1 MKQKCLLFDVLL
13 IYLKFIL
20 KLEIDFALIGDI
32 FLMLKL
38 NILKCKNDYF
48 EVLFFAIGD
57 NFGQLN

>member
-1 MKQKCLLFDVLL
+1 MFTFWCACYLFKVYL
-13 IYLKFIL
+13 II
-20 KLEIDFALIGDI
+20 EIDFSLIGDI

-57 NFGQLN
+57 NFGQLNWVI